1 MIDLI
6 FGLLGDLNPNANAA
20 MTAQEQGDDSY
31 TSYIDVTESETDN
44 NKEEK

>member
-6 FGLLGDLNPNANAA
+6 FGLLEDLNPNAA
-20 MTAQEQGDDSY
+20 MTAQEQEDDSY
-31 TSYIDVTESETDN
+31 TSYIDVTECETD